1 MRVFVVGLI
10 LGAVAVCAGVYVY
23 FAYGFA
29 PVATAAEAMP
39 FEKMLAR
46 KSLHARMEKEMPK
59 SVPLQWDEAN
69 LTAGAQIY
77 VRDCAVCHGVP
88 GQDPTAVAK
97 GMYPK
102 PPKLM
107 EGTGVT
113 DDPVQESYWKIV
125 GGIRMTGMPAFKESL
140 SDTQLWQLSL
150 LVANADKLPASAK
163 QIFSSATTGS
173 TTTGAVAPATT
184 PSKH

>member
-1 MRVFVVGLI
+1 MRVFIVGLI

-29 PVATAAEAMP
+29 PVATSAEAMP

-88 GQDPTAVAK
+88 GQAPTTVAK
-97 GMYPK
+97 GMYPR

-113 DDPVQESYWKIV
+113 DDPVQESYWKIA

-140 SDTQLWQLSL
+140 SDTQLWQVSL
-150 LVANADKLPASAK
+150 LVGNANNLAPTAK
-163 QIFSSATTGS
+163 QILTSAAAGNSSS
-173 TTTGAVAPATT
+173 IPAPASKG
-184 PSKH
+184 PSH